1 MTEAKRITE
10 ALHGRWNGHSGLA
23 RCPAHDDRN
32 PSLSLSDGAAGRLL
46 AKCMTGC
53 SFVSVLDALRGLGI
67 IEGKGQI
74 PMTDPAELAQYQA
87 EQREAAEK
95 KERQALAVW
104 REAQPITGTVAET
117 YLRCRGITADLR
129 DTLRFHPSCWHSTA
143 RRLPAMVAM
152 VEGAD
157 RFAVHRTY
165 LRPDGS
171 GKAEVVPEKAMLGAT
186 AGGAVRLS
194 EGLDALAIA
203 EGIEN
208 ALSLMC
214 GPLCGSVAVWAA
226 LSTSGMA
233 SLRLPPRAGSL
244 IVATDGDTPGKSAGT
259 KLAERA
265 SAQGWS
271 VTMFPA
277 PDGRDWNDVV
287 QDMKGAAA

>member
-1 MTEAKRITE
+1 M
-10 ALHGRWNGHSGLA
+10 
-23 RCPAHDDRN
+23 
-32 PSLSLSDGAAGRLL
+32 
-46 AKCMTGC
+46 
-53 SFVSVLDALRGLGI
+53 
-67 IEGKGQI
+67 